1 MKLYELHGFSDATP
15 KAYVAYFYLRT
26 TKLRGEINVKLV
38 AAKYRV
44 SPLKPH
50 TIPRTELLGNLILV
64 CLMNFVK
71 KAPESQVTI
80 SDHFYWTDSIVCL
93 WWIKAFDKEYK
104 IFVQNRLNEIRELSN
119 IEKWNYV
126 KINSNPADSFWCEGP
141 QFLKE
146 KHVQNILNTDIL
158 FKDESNELKTTAV
171 KIATSNAYSISHVI
185 CQVKNLLK

>member
-1 MKLYELHGFSDATP
+1 M
-15 KAYVAYFYLRT
+15 
-26 TKLRGEINVKLV
+26 
-38 AAKYRV
+38 
-44 SPLKPH
+44 
-50 TIPRTELLGNLILV
+50 
-64 CLMNFVK
+64 
-71 KAPESQVTI
+71 
-80 SDHFYWTDSIVCL
+80 
-93 WWIKAFDKEYK
+93 
-104 IFVQNRLNEIRELSN
+104 QNRLNEIRELSN

-126 KINSNPADSFWCEGP
+126 KINSNPTDSFWWKGP